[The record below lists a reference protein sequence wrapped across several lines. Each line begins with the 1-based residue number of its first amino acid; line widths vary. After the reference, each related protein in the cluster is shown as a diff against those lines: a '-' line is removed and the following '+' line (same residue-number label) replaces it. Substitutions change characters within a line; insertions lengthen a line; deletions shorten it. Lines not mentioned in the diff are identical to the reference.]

1 MVPRERL
8 GDLARDPLCGW
19 VCRHAKRHPKSS
31 SVSYDNKTIE
41 NLERDRRQ
49 DKEVDRRDTVDVIAE
64 KRPPPLRRWPRV
76 AAHVPSDRR
85 LGDLEAKLEQ
95 LTMNTRRAPK
105 CVRTAHLANERAQ
118 LSRGLRS
125 ANTVVRSPAPIRPK
139 PSTVPANDGLRP
151 DNRNRAQDGGK
162 PAIEPNEQNAI
173 GIVQI
178 WALRHPPAKHVDLL
192 PQDQIFRLQPCSRP
206 KERSQDAKNQL
217 EQISHQA
224 ASLPRPFLASTS
236 NRIFGTHRLLDLQP
250 LGARWRQAS

>member
-1 MVPRERL
+1 MAPRERL
-8 GDLARDPLCGW
+8 GDLARDPLRGW
-19 VCRHAKRHPKSS
+19 VCRHAKRHQKSS

-49 DKEVDRRDTVDVIAE
+49 DKKVDRRDTVGMVAE
-64 KRPPPLRRWPRV
+64 KRPPALRRWPRV
-76 AAHVPSDRR
+76 AAHISSDRR
-85 LGDLEAKLEQ
+85 LSDLEAELEQ

-105 CVRTAHLANERAQ
+105 RVRTAHLANERAQ
-118 LSRGLRS
+118 LSRDLRS
-125 ANTVVRSPAPIRPK
+125 ANTVARSPAPIRPK
-139 PSTVPANDGLRP
+139 PSTVPANDCLRP

-178 WALRHPPAKHVDLL
+178 WALRHPPAKHIDLL
-192 PQDQIFRLQPCSRP
+192 PQDQVCCLQPCSRP

-236 NRIFGTHRLLDLQP
+236 NRIFGTHR
-250 LGARWRQAS
+250 W

>member
-1 MVPRERL
+1 MAPRERL
-8 GDLARDPLCGW
+8 GDLARDPLRGW

-49 DKEVDRRDTVDVIAE
+49 DKKVDRRDTVGMVAE
-64 KRPPPLRRWPRV
+64 KRPPALRRWPRV
-76 AAHVPSDRR
+76 AAHISSDRR
-85 LGDLEAKLEQ
+85 LSDLEAELEQ

-105 CVRTAHLANERAQ
+105 RVRTAHLANERAQ
-118 LSRGLRS
+118 LSRDLRS
-125 ANTVVRSPAPIRPK
+125 ANTVARSPAPIRPK
-139 PSTVPANDGLRP
+139 PSTVPANDCLRP

-236 NRIFGTHRLLDLQP
+236 NRIFGTHR
-250 LGARWRQAS
+250 W